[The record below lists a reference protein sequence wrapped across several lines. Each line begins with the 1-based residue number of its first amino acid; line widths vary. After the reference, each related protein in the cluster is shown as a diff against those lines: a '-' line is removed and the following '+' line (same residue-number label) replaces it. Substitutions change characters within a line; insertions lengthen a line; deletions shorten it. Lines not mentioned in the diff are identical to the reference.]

1 MNPTIANKKP
11 AQSGNLLLVGHEKRM
26 RARLCAILSDLDYTA
41 DALAYTCCPDEADA
55 LLVERP
61 FDMALV
67 NSSLA
72 KANGIDLIGALHARD
87 PRLPIV
93 VISDPAAESD
103 VMGALRAG
111 ASGYLL
117 KERDDTELSVC
128 LRSALRG
135 GMPIDPFLARQVLQS
150 LVPAEPHAATSPPAD
165 CASAVARGPLSARE
179 LEILRRI
186 DRGATNREIAAALSL
201 STLTIES
208 HVKNIHKKLGV
219 KTRTQA
225 TFEARRSGLLN

>member
-11 AQSGNLLLVGHEKRM
+11 ALSGNLLLVGHEKRM

-41 DALAYTCCPDEADA
+41 DALAYTCCPDEAHA

-67 NSSLA
+67 DSSLA
-72 KANGIDLIGALHARD
+72 KGNGIDLIGALHARD

-93 VISDPAAESD
+93 VISDPAAEAD
-103 VMGALRAG
+103 VMSALRAG

-135 GMPIDPFLARQVLQS
+135 GMPIDPFIARQVLQS
-150 LVPAEPHAATSPPAD
+150 LVPADPHAAGRAG
-165 CASAVARGPLSARE
+165 AVVRGPLSARE
-179 LEILRRI
+179 LEILRCI

-225 TFEARRSGLLN
+225 TFEARRYGLLN

>member
-11 AQSGNLLLVGHEKRM
+11 ALSGSLLLVGHEKRM
-26 RARLCAILSDLDYTA
+26 RARLCAILSDLAYTA
-41 DALAYTCCPDEADA
+41 DALACTSCPDEVNA

-67 NSSLA
+67 DSSMSTV
-72 KANGIDLIGALHARD
+72 NGIDLIRAMHAHD

-93 VISDPAAESD
+93 VISDPAAEAD
-103 VMGALRAG
+103 VIGALRAG

-117 KERDDTELSVC
+117 KESDDTELSVC

-135 GMPIDPFLARQVLQS
+135 GMPIDPFIARLVLQS
-150 LVPAEPHAATSPPAD
+150 LVAAEPQAACSPPTGRTRAA
-165 CASAVARGPLSARE
+165 ASGPLSARE
-179 LEILRRI
+179 LDILRCI

-201 STLTIES
+201 SKLTIES

-225 TFEARRSGLLN
+225 TFEARRYGLLN

>member
-1 MNPTIANKKP
+1 MNPTITNKKP
-11 AQSGNLLLVGHEKRM
+11 ALTGNLLLVGHEKRM

-41 DALAYTCCPDEADA
+41 DALTYTCCPEEAHA
-55 LLVERP
+55 QLVERP
-61 FDMALV
+61 FDMVLV
-67 NSSLA
+67 DSSLA
-72 KANGIDLIGALHARD
+72 HGNGIDLIGALHARD
-87 PRLPIV
+87 PRMPIV
-93 VISDPAAESD
+93 VISDPAAEAD
-103 VMGALRAG
+103 VMSALRAG

-117 KERDDTELSVC
+117 KERDDTELSVS

-135 GMPIDPFLARQVLQS
+135 GMPIDPFIARQVLRS
-150 LVPAEPHAATSPPAD
+150 LVPADPHAACSPPAG
-165 CASAVARGPLSARE
+165 CAGPEARSPLSTRE
-179 LEILRRI
+179 LEILRCI

-225 TFEARRSGLLN
+225 TFEARRYGLLN